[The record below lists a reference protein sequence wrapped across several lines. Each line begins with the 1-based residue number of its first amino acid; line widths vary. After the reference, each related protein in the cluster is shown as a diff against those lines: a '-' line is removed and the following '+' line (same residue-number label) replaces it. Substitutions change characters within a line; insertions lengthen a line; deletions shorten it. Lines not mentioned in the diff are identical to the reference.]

1 MTSSSSPRDAAV
13 SPIIATILLVV
24 LTVTVIAVAAVV
36 VINISEGYGDQKTV
50 DIRVTPVSGTNNF
63 SVVLTGGADAA
74 ELTKIQGRLEGGG
87 QISSPIE
94 NPKVG
99 LPEER
104 KLESTIPGEVLLTLI
119 GTFADGTVQTVYQS
133 LVNVQATGFSLGSAV
148 YPERPTVV
156 GTQEPVVVRGTLTI
170 TAKDQVMSAA
180 EFTQK
185 YSSPVQDSLDSIVT
199 ITGLSSEDRLSS
211 VTLTLENGKDIVP
224 KDVVVLDRNEENVTK
239 KYTITTISSVL
250 ANPTEISTY
259 VTVPEKGSVS
269 KVEGGILYAQY
280 ELNLDLLLMNN
291 LSNGSP
297 QVHIEVYRK
306 PKWYFKEPT
315 YNKTFTCDGQN
326 VIITVWDERIL
337 LSEVG
342 WEMILTAQNEIDQ
355 KIAQATY
362 EINGQGI
369 ITKQS

>member
-1 MTSSSSPRDAAV
+1 M
-13 SPIIATILLVV
+13 

-170 TAKDQVMSAA
+170 TAKDQVMTKDDFVKNIKNTEWKIQKGIRSADL
-180 EFTQK
+180 
-185 YSSPVQDSLDSIVT
+185 VQGDKI
-199 ITGLSSEDRLSS
+199 SS
-211 VTLTLENGKDIVP
+211 VTLTLKGKDIVP
-224 KDVVVLDRNEENVTK
+224 SDAVIQNANGESVEYKG
-239 KYTITTISSVL
+239 TIYVNGTLTD
-250 ANPTEISTY
+250 TEDISTY
-259 VTVPEKGSVS
+259 VTVPEKAESIDFLNIYFEV
-269 KVEGGILYAQY
+269 KF
-280 ELNLDLLLMNN
+280 NLDLMNKVPGASHVEIN
-291 LSNGSP
+291 VNS
-297 QVHIEVYRK
+297 IVYNRDNHDK
-306 PKWYFKEPT
+306 NEIPVSTSLRYSEKY
-315 YNKTFTCDGQN
+315 
-326 VIITVWDERIL
+326 ITVSYRDVDIPFQWIL
-337 LSEVG
+337 NG
-342 WEMILTAQNEIDQ
+342 WVMTLTVKDAIGTPLA
-355 KIAQATY
+355 KATY
-362 EINGQGI
+362 DIDIKGNIRKRLSPG
-369 ITKQS
+369 